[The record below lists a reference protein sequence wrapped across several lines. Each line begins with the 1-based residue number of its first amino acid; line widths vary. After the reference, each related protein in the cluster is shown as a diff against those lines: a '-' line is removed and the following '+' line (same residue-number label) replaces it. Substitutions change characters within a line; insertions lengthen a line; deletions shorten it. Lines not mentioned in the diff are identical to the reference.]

1 VVELRKAI
9 LASLTI
15 LCSLLVPFTLLVPFI
30 MECKVSV
37 KASTT
42 TWTVDDDGPADFHT
56 IQEAINSASS
66 GDRIFVRAG
75 IYHEHVAVDKS
86 LTLVGEN
93 RDSTIIDG
101 NGTGSVISIKAD
113 SVCIE
118 SFTVNKSGTSAS
130 EYDSG
135 IFVER
140 SSGNNISH
148 NTITNNYYGISL
160 YSSIGNTVSDNTIS
174 NNYDGI
180 RLYSSS
186 IGNTVSDNTI
196 SNNEYGISLYS
207 SIGNT
212 VSDNTISNNDYGII
226 LFDSSNNLVFHNN
239 FINNTQQQA
248 YSYNSVNLWDNG
260 VEGNYWS
267 NYTGVDLNNDGIGDT
282 PHVIDTRNQDKN
294 PLKGMYSDFI
304 ITSEGEN
311 YCVLIICNSTISGF
325 RFETGLETGNKII
338 RFNATGKDDT
348 VGFCRVGIPIELM
361 NYPYILLIDA
371 EEIAPTL
378 LDISN
383 ETYSYLYFTYVHT
396 TYTISIISSKTLY
409 LYYEL
414 IDKYT
419 KLKDDLYNL
428 NETYHDLLNNYSI
441 LLDDYGQLQ
450 ENYSELNN
458 TYNDHLAD
466 YSKNVNNIRN
476 LMYIFAA
483 STAIFIIT
491 TIYLSKYAHTNKN
504 KVFGDAQKK
513 RTL

>member
-1 VVELRKAI
+1 MGRKI
-9 LASLTI
+9 
-15 LCSLLVPFTLLVPFI
+15 
-30 MECKVSV
+30 SV
-37 KASTT
+37 KASPT
-42 TWTVDDDGPADFHT
+42 TWTVDDNGPADFHT
-56 IQEAINSASS
+56 IQGAINNATS

-75 IYHEHVAVDKS
+75 IYYEHVAVDKS
-86 LTLVGEN
+86 LTLVGED

-101 NGTGSVISIKAD
+101 NGTGSVISVTVDNISIK
-113 SVCIE
+113 
-118 SFTVNKSGTSAS
+118 SFTINRSGISPS
-130 EYDSG
+130 DYDSG
-135 IFVER
+135 IFVEH
-140 SSGNNISH
+140 SSGNDITHNKITNNYEGIRLYSSISNTVSD
-148 NTITNNYYGISL
+148 NTITNNDYGISL
-160 YSSIGNTVSDNTIS
+160 YSSISNTVSDNTI
-174 NNYDGI
+174 
-180 RLYSSS
+180 
-186 IGNTVSDNTI
+186 T
-196 SNNEYGISLYS
+196 
-207 SIGNT
+207 
-212 VSDNTISNNDYGII
+212 NNDYGII
-226 LFDSSNNLVFHNN
+226 LFDSSNDLVFHNN
-239 FINNTQQQA
+239 FIYNTQQQA

-282 PHVIDTRNQDKN
+282 PHVIDTLNQDKH

-311 YCVLIICNSTISGF
+311 YRVPIICNSTISGF

-338 RFNATGKDDT
+338 RFNVTGKDDT

-361 NYPYILLIDA
+361 NYPYITLIDA
-371 EEIAPTL
+371 EEIAPTP

-383 ETYSYLYFTYVHT
+383 ETYSYLYFTYIYS

-414 IDKYT
+414 IGNYT
-419 KLKDDLYNL
+419 KLQDDLYDL

-441 LLDDYGQLQ
+441 LLGDYGQLQ

-458 TYNDHLAD
+458 TYNEHLVD
-466 YSKNVNNIRN
+466 YSKNVHNIRN

-491 TIYLSKYAHTNKN
+491 TIYLSKYAHTGKN

>member
-1 VVELRKAI
+1 MGRKI
-9 LASLTI
+9 
-15 LCSLLVPFTLLVPFI
+15 
-30 MECKVSV
+30 SV
-37 KASTT
+37 KASPT

-56 IQEAINSASS
+56 IQEAINNATS

-75 IYHEHVAVDKS
+75 IYYEHVAVDKS
-86 LTLVGEN
+86 LTLVGED

-101 NGTGSVISIKAD
+101 NRTGSVISVKVDNVSIKG
-113 SVCIE
+113 
-118 SFTVNKSGTSAS
+118 FTINRSGISPS

-140 SSGNNISH
+140 SNGNNITH
-148 NTITNNYYGISL
+148 NTITNNYEGIRLYSSISNTVSDNTITNNDYGISL
-160 YSSIGNTVSDNTIS
+160 YSSISNTVSDNTI
-174 NNYDGI
+174 
-180 RLYSSS
+180 
-186 IGNTVSDNTI
+186 T
-196 SNNEYGISLYS
+196 
-207 SIGNT
+207 
-212 VSDNTISNNDYGII
+212 NNDYGII
-226 LFDSSNNLVFHNN
+226 LFDSSYDLVFHNN

-267 NYTGVDLNNDGIGDT
+267 NYTGVDSNNDGIGDT
-282 PHVIDTRNQDKN
+282 PHVIDTRNRDKH
-294 PLKGMYSDFI
+294 PLKGMYSDFT
-304 ITSEGEN
+304 ITSEGEK
-311 YCVLIICNSTISGF
+311 YHVPIICNSTISGF

-371 EEIAPTL
+371 EEIAPTP

-383 ETYSYLYFTYVHT
+383 ETHSYLYFTYIHS

-419 KLKDDLYNL
+419 KLQDDLYNL

-441 LLDDYGQLQ
+441 LLGDYNQLQ
-450 ENYSELNN
+450 ENYNELNN
-458 TYNDHLAD
+458 TYNEHLMD

-504 KVFGDAQKK
+504 KVLGDAQKK